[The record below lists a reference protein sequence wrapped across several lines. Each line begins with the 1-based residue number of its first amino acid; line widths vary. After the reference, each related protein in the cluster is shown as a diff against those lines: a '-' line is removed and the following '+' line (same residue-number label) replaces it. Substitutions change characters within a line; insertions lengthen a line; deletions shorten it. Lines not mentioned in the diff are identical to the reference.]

1 LIINLFNEGLYYR
14 SSLSMTEL
22 KKKNFPTGA
31 DSLLSFK

>member
-22 KKKNFPTGA
+22 KKKTF
-31 DSLLSFK
+31 LLELTVC